1 MMEAPA
7 PTLTQ
12 VIQRHIKA
20 AMWDTY
26 TALPATVKAFDGG
39 GVGVRPS
46 ATVQPFP
53 ADYAQGQPVPHPQ
66 LAGVPVCYPGPA
78 RWALAAGDVVLVL
91 FSARSLERYRSGQGD
106 GDPQD
111 NERTH
116 DLSDPWVLP
125 LEGGNSC
132 GAIGT
137 GQPAARK
144 TDPVDC
150 GTMDIKSAG
159 LVVTFTYT
167 PPGGGIP
174 QVTTLTFT
182 GSVGVVAAPVGPGIG
197 ALSGVISDGSS
208 KMEIDS

>member
-1 MMEAPA
+1 MET

-39 GVGVRPS
+39 GPGKRPS

-66 LAGVPVCYPGPA
+66 LASVPVCDPGPA
-78 RWALAAGDVVLVL
+78 RWELTPGDTVLVL
-91 FSARSLERYRSGQGD
+91 FSSRSLERYRSGQGD

-132 GAIGT
+132 GYIGQ

-150 GTMDIKSAG
+150 GTMDIQSAG